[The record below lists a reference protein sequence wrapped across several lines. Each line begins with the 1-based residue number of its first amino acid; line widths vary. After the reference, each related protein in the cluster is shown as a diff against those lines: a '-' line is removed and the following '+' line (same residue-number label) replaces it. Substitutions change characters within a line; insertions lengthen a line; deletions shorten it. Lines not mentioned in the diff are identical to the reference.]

1 MLFHKD
7 TRLPIDA
14 EVLSPSNTPDENAPD
29 INTAVQT
36 LIKSREKV
44 FKMAENNIS
53 SDQEQQKAPLR
64 ETISQ
69 KK

>member
-1 MLFHKD
+1 MLFYQD
-7 TRLPIDA
+7 MRLPIDA
-14 EVLSPSNTPDENAPD
+14 EVLSTSNTPDENSPD
-29 INTAVQT
+29 VNTAVQT

-53 SDQEQQKAPLR
+53 SDKEQQKAPLR